1 MFDFRINF
9 AKEKGDI
16 KEWKKTQIRVIRVN
30 HSKFMKIEKGES
42 VVVILQNPR
51 EKIVGI
57 LHEIGAAGVFV
68 RGIDLGYFDE
78 WTRSI
83 VNNEPYL
90 PMQDYF
96 FPMWRVER
104 MSRDESSFEMPSLA
118 EQFRQKTGLDFK
130 DF

>member
-1 MFDFRINF
+1 M
-9 AKEKGDI
+9 AKLEP
-16 KEWKKTQIRVIRVN
+16 
-30 HSKFMKIEKGES
+30 GEP

-57 LHEIGAAGVFV
+57 LNEISASGLFV
-68 RGIDLGYFDE
+68 RGIDLGYFEE
-78 WTRSI
+78 WANSI
-83 VNNEPYL
+83 KNGETYL

-104 MSRDESSFEMPSLA
+104 LLRDEGSFEMPSMA
-118 EQFRQKTGLDFK
+118 EQFEQKTGFKLK

>member
-1 MFDFRINF
+1 
-9 AKEKGDI
+9 
-16 KEWKKTQIRVIRVN
+16 
-30 HSKFMKIEKGES
+30 MKIKAGES
-42 VVVILQNPR
+42 VVIILQNPR

-57 LHEIGAAGVFV
+57 LHEINTSGVMV
-68 RGIDLGYFDE
+68 RGVDLQYFDD

-83 VNNEPYL
+83 ANSEPYL

-104 MSRDESSFEMPSLA
+104 ISRDESSFEMPSMT
-118 EQFRQKTGLDFK
+118 EQFRQRTGLDFK

>member
-1 MFDFRINF
+1 MG
-9 AKEKGDI
+9 KI
-16 KEWKKTQIRVIRVN
+16 KA
-30 HSKFMKIEKGES
+30 GES
-42 VVVILQNPR
+42 AVVILQNPR
-51 EKIVGI
+51 EKIIGI
-57 LHEIGAAGVFV
+57 LHEINASGIFV
-68 RGIDLGYFDE
+68 RGVDLNYFDE

-104 MSRDESSFEMPSLA
+104 ISKDESSFEMPSMA
-118 EQFRQKTGLDFK
+118 EQFQQRTGLDFT

>member
-1 MFDFRINF
+1 
-9 AKEKGDI
+9 
-16 KEWKKTQIRVIRVN
+16 
-30 HSKFMKIEKGES
+30 MKIETGES

-57 LHEIGAAGVFV
+57 LHEINASGIFV
-68 RGIDLGYFDE
+68 RGIDLNYFDE
-78 WTRSI
+78 WMRAI
-83 VNNEPYL
+83 VNSEPYL

-104 MSRDESSFEMPSLA
+104 LSRDESSFEVPSMA
-118 EQFRQKTGLDFK
+118 EQFRHRTGLDFA

>member
-1 MFDFRINF
+1 
-9 AKEKGDI
+9 
-16 KEWKKTQIRVIRVN
+16 
-30 HSKFMKIEKGES
+30 MKIKTGES
-42 VVVILQNPR
+42 VVIILQNPR

-57 LHEIGAAGVFV
+57 LHEINNSGVFV
-68 RGIDLGYFDE
+68 RGVDLQYFDD

-83 VNNEPYL
+83 AGNEPYL

-104 MSRDESSFEMPSLA
+104 LSRDESSFEMPSMA
-118 EQFRQKTGLDFK
+118 EQFRQRTGLDFK

>member
-1 MFDFRINF
+1 
-9 AKEKGDI
+9 
-16 KEWKKTQIRVIRVN
+16 
-30 HSKFMKIEKGES
+30 MKIKQGES
-42 VVVILQNPR
+42 VIVILQNPR

-57 LHEIGAAGVFV
+57 LHEISASGVFV

-78 WTRSI
+78 WTNAIKSG
-83 VNNEPYL
+83 EPHL

-104 MSRDESSFEMPSLA
+104 IFRDENSFEMPSMA
-118 EQFRQKTGLDFK
+118 EQFRQKTNLDLK

>member
-1 MFDFRINF
+1 M
-9 AKEKGDI
+9 AKI
-16 KEWKKTQIRVIRVN
+16 KA
-30 HSKFMKIEKGES
+30 GES

-51 EKIVGI
+51 EKIIGI
-57 LHEIGAAGVFV
+57 LHEIGAAGIFV
-68 RGIDLGYFDE
+68 RGVDLQYFDE

-104 MSRDESSFEMPSLA
+104 MSKDESSFEMPSMD
-118 EQFRQKTGLDFK
+118 EQFRQRTGLDFK

>member
-1 MFDFRINF
+1 
-9 AKEKGDI
+9 
-16 KEWKKTQIRVIRVN
+16 
-30 HSKFMKIEKGES
+30 MKIEQGES
-42 VVVILQNPR
+42 VIIILQNPR
-51 EKIVGI
+51 EKIVGV
-57 LHEIGAAGVFV
+57 LNEISAAGVFA

-83 VNNEPYL
+83 VNGEPYL

-104 MSRDESSFEMPSLA
+104 ISRDESSFEMPSLA